1 MQKLFQS
8 GEDRTDD
15 QPMSNG
21 QRLSAIARALGV
33 DPLPGSPDSLIEH
46 LAIDSRKAI
55 AAESTLFIAL
65 SGERHD
71 GHAYIAELAKAGV
84 KNFLVNASAPVPKI
98 SGINVLKVPDTLVAL
113 QRIGAW
119 HRSHF
124 QVPVIG
130 ITGSNG
136 KTIVKEWLYQLL
148 NDEEHIVRSPGSWN
162 SQVGVPLSVWEMN
175 AAHTLGIFEA
185 GISRPG
191 EMERLAPIIAPTIG
205 VFTNVGPAH
214 SSGFDDD
221 AAKAAEKARLFS
233 GARAVIH
240 CSEHEVVKEALVK
253 MGVPLVGWSRKQED
267 FLQVMSEVVEDAS
280 TRLTLRHG
288 GHPFTVLLPFID
300 HASVENAVHCITVM
314 LHMGRSPERIAER
327 VAQLRP
333 VAMRLETVDGVQG
346 STILN
351 DAYSNDIASL
361 GIALEHL
368 QRIGKGR
375 KKAVVLSD
383 MADNKEAP
391 TQLAGRVDAALRKAQ
406 VDLLVAVGPQL
417 GKQHTVLPQNTLYF
431 ADTEALLAALPLAQL
446 EHSALLVKGSR
457 SFAFERVVER
467 LQEKVHGTVL
477 EVDLDAVRHN
487 LNHYRSLLR
496 ESPHA
501 KDLTPNPSPLERG
514 IKPARIMCMVKADGY
529 GAGAVELARLFAH
542 EQVHYLGVAYADE
555 GIALRQAGIH
565 LPIMVMNPE
574 PVPHEVMHRFRLETE
589 VYNIR
594 SLHDAIAHATD
605 RNDAPP
611 VHIKLDTGM
620 HRLGF
625 QERDLDELCAA
636 LKNAPALKVA
646 SILSHL
652 SASEDPAHD
661 TFTREQIALF
671 KRLSERIIGVLGYRP
686 LLHMA
691 NSGAVGRFPEAHF
704 DMVRLGIG
712 LHGVGANAEETA
724 RLLPTVALRSPIA
737 QIKHIAK
744 GESVSYGRRFV
755 AQHDMRIAILPLGY
769 ADGLARKLGH
779 GVGKLWI
786 NGNSAPFVGTICMDM
801 CMADVTAIACK
812 EGDMGFLFNAVHP
825 ITEVAAD
832 LGTISYE
839 VLTSISPRVKR
850 VYVQG

>member
-1 MQKLFQS
+1 
-8 GEDRTDD
+8 
-15 QPMSNG
+15 MSNG
-21 QRLSAIARALGV
+21 QRLSGIARALGAEFTAGPF
-33 DPLPGSPDSLIEH
+33 DPVIEH

-55 AAESTLFIAL
+55 ATESTLFIAL
-65 SGERHD
+65 SGQRHD

-84 KNFLVNASAPVPKI
+84 KNFLVNVSAPIPKI
-98 SGINVLKVPDTLVAL
+98 GGITVLKVPDTLSAL
-113 QRIGAW
+113 QMIGAW

-124 QVPVIG
+124 QIPVIG

-148 NDEEHIVRSPGSWN
+148 SDEDHIVRSPGSWN

-175 AAHTLGIFEA
+175 AGHTLGIFEA
-185 GISRPG
+185 GISRLG

-214 SSGFDDD
+214 SSGFNNDTE
-221 AAKAAEKARLFS
+221 KAAEKARLFA
-233 GARAVIH
+233 GAKEVIH
-240 CSEHEVVKEALVK
+240 CAEHEVVTKALLK
-253 MGVPLVGWSRKQED
+253 LGVPLVSWSRKQEA
-267 FLQVMSEVVEDAS
+267 FLQVLSEEVEEVS
-280 TRLTLRHG
+280 TRLTLKHG
-288 GHPFTVLLPFID
+288 GHSFDVVLPFID
-300 HASVENAVHCITVM
+300 HASVENALLCITVM
-314 LHMGRSPERIAER
+314 LHLGRSPRRVTERIS
-327 VAQLRP
+327 QLRP
-333 VAMRLETVDGVQG
+333 VAMRLETVDGVHG

-351 DAYSNDIASL
+351 DAYSNDLASL
-361 GIALEHL
+361 GIAMEHL

-391 TQLAGRVDAALRKAQ
+391 AQLAGRINAAMRKAQ

-417 GKQHTVLPQNTLYF
+417 GMEHAALPKNTLYF
-431 ADTEALLAALPLAQL
+431 TDTEALLAALPLQQL
-446 EHSALLVKGSR
+446 EHAAVLVKGAR
-457 SFAFERVVER
+457 TFAFERVVER

-487 LNHYRSLLR
+487 LNYFRSLI
-496 ESPHA
+496 PG
-501 KDLTPNPSPLERG
+501 PSPVEKGEQPMR
-514 IKPARIMCMVKADGY
+514 KRIMCMVKADGY

-555 GIALRQAGIH
+555 GIVLRQAGIH

-589 VYNIR
+589 VYNMR
-594 SLHDAIAHATD
+594 SLRDAIAHATD
-605 RNDAPP
+605 RSDAPP

-625 QERDLDELCAA
+625 QESDLDELCAA

-652 SASEDPAHD
+652 AASEDPAHD
-661 TFTREQIALF
+661 AFTREQIAMF
-671 KRLSERIIGVLGYRP
+671 ERMSERIIGILGYRP

-712 LHGVGANAEETA
+712 LHGVGVHVEETA
-724 RLLPTVALRSPIA
+724 RLLPTAALRSPIA

-769 ADGLARKLGH
+769 ADGLDRKLGH
-779 GVGKLWI
+779 GVGRLWI
-786 NGNSAPFVGTICMDM
+786 NGKSAPFVGTICMDM
-801 CMADVTAIACK
+801 CMVDVTATTCQ
-812 EGDMGFLFNAVHP
+812 EGDMGFLFNAMHP
-825 ITEVAAD
+825 VTEVAAD

-850 VYVQG
+850 VYVLG